1 MRSLLSVMVMVVVM
15 VVGGFACAA
24 QAEDSTQSGTASEDF
39 RGPVVLGYFLVFLL
53 IVIYLLASQRKNAHL
68 GDEIDF
74 LKRRVDEL
82 NEPRD

>member
-1 MRSLLSVMVMVVVM
+1 MKSLLSVMVVVM

-24 QAEDSTQSGTASEDF
+24 QADEPTQSGAASEDF
-39 RGPVVLGYFLVFLL
+39 RGPVVLGYFLVFAL
-53 IVIYLLASQRKNAHL
+53 IVTYLVLSQRKNAHL

-82 NEPRD
+82 NEPGE